1 MVFSFFDPP
10 AATQAVNALIDGG
23 ADVIFDVQ
31 DDTTPL
37 QICEE
42 RGVWSC
48 IWNKDNREFGP
59 NAYVNAV
66 ALDWDDY
73 YVDQVTA
80 AIDGT
85 WTNKPDGPDLLAM
98 GAGCD
103 ITPWG
108 QNVPQDARDAG
119 DAAYEALLSGELNVY
134 AGPLVD
140 NEGNV
145 RVAEGE
151 VLSRRETY
159 DVNWSVEGVT
169 GVL

>member
-1 MVFSFFDPP
+1 
-10 AATQAVNALIDGG
+10 LIDGG

-37 QICEE
+37 QVCEK

-59 NAYVNAV
+59 NAYVNAI

-73 YVDQVTA
+73 YVKQVTA

-85 WTNKPDGPDLLAM
+85 WTNNPDGPDLLPM
-98 GAGCD
+98 GGGVD

-119 DAAYEALLSGELNVY
+119 DAAYAKLLSGELQVY
-134 AGPLVD
+134 QGPLVD
-140 NEGNV
+140 AAGTVKVPEGTFLDA
-145 RVAEGE
+145 RQA
-151 VLSRRETY
+151 Y
-159 DVNWSVEGVT
+159 DVDWSVKGVS
-169 GVL
+169 GVV